1 MNKSGISTVTQFVLL
16 GFPGPW
22 KMQILF
28 FSMVLLLYIL
38 TLTGN
43 MAIICAVRWEPR
55 LHTPMY
61 ILLANFS
68 FLEIWYVTCTVPNML
83 VNFLSKTKTISFSG
97 CFTQFYFFFSLG
109 TTECFFLCIM
119 AYDRYLA
126 ICRPLHYPSIMT
138 RRLCGML
145 VCLCWLIGF
154 LGHLIPIFFISQLPF
169 CGPNIIDHFLCDVD
183 PLMALSCGPKPIIEH
198 IFHSVSSLFIILTVF
213 YILGSYT
220 LVLRA
225 VLQVPSS
232 SGRQKAFSTCGSHL
246 MVVSLFYGTIMV
258 MYVTPTSGNSVAMQK
273 IITLIYSVVTPVLNP
288 IIYSLRN
295 KDMKY
300 ALYHVLCGMRIIHS
314 S

>member
-1 MNKSGISTVTQFVLL
+1 MNNSRISTATQFVLL

-22 KMQILF
+22 KMQIILF
-28 FSMVLLLYIL
+28 LMILLVYIL

-43 MAIICAVRWEPR
+43 MAIICAVRWEHR

-61 ILLANFS
+61 MLLANFS

-109 TTECFFLCIM
+109 TTECFFLCVM

-138 RRLCGML
+138 GQLCTIL
-145 VCLCWLIGF
+145 VSLCWLIGF
-154 LGHLIPIFFISQLPF
+154 LGYSIPIFFISQLPF
-169 CGPNIIDHFLCDVD
+169 CGPNIIDHFLCDMD
-183 PLMALSCGPKPIIEH
+183 PLMALSCAPKPIIQYV
-198 IFHSVSSLFIILTVF
+198 FYSMSSLIIILTIV

-225 VLQVPSS
+225 VLQVSSS

-246 MVVSLFYGTIMV
+246 VVVSLFYGTIMV
-258 MYVTPTSGNSVAMQK
+258 MYVSPTSGNSVAMHK

-288 IIYSLRN
+288 FIYSLRN
-295 KDMKY
+295 RDMKF
-300 ALYHVLCGMRIIHS
+300 ALHQVFCRMRIIQIS
-314 S
+314 